1 MLVLLVALSILNAF
15 NLHFLRPQSAG
26 EIYLFT
32 AISIVSFL
40 LLVTLIVLLARN
52 ILKLLADQQ
61 SRVLGSRLRSRMIFG
76 ALILSFAPALFMFL
90 FSYLLMNRS
99 VDRWFSQPV
108 AQLRDDSSRIALQL
122 ASYASEN
129 ARAEAESLAHSP
141 ALGAGYDATNQA
153 ALSRELHSHRITL
166 QGGFAV

>member
-32 AISIVSFL
+32 AITIVSFL

-99 VDRWFSQPV
+99 IDRWFSQPSTN
-108 AQLRDDSSRIALQL
+108 LREASTSIAMEISSYMTA
-122 ASYASEN
+122 N
-129 ARAEAESLAHSP
+129 ARAEAESLASSAVFQQSEQTATTAVRQSP
-141 ALGAGYDATNQA
+141 LETA
-153 ALSRELHSHRITL
+153 
-166 QGGFAV
+166 